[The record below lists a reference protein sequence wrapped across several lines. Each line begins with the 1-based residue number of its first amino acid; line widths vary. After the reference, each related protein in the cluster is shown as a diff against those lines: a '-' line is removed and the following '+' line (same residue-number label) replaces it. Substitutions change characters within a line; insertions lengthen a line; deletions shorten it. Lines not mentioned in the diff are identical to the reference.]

1 MRVRGAAERAF
12 RSLFLWLSRRRS
24 LGRLAAALPFTRQ
37 MVARF
42 VAGESLEASLPALRR
57 AKAAGFRT
65 TVDILGES
73 VSSLGAA
80 RAAADAYVAA
90 LEALDHESLDLNVS
104 LKLSQMGLGIDP
116 GAARDNLARVLVA
129 AAGIGAFVRIDMEDH
144 TTTDATLDLWRQLR
158 PVMAG
163 SGDVGVVIQ
172 SALRRSQADLEQLIA
187 DRARVR
193 LCKGA
198 YAEPAD
204 VAFATKAEVDAAYVR
219 LLERLLVDGTYPAIA
234 THDDR
239 MVDHAIAFAGE
250 HGISSDRFEF
260 KMLYGVRR
268 DLQERLLREGWRV
281 RVYVPLGDRWWPYFM
296 RRLAERPANVTFL
309 VGSLWRE
316 RRGSRPEP
324 PPTGA
329 SPT

>member
-24 LGRLAAALPFTRQ
+24 LGRLAAALPFTRP

-104 LKLSQMGLGIDP
+104 LKLSQMGLGINP

-260 KMLYGVRR
+260 QMLYGVRR

-296 RRLAERPANVTFL
+296 RRLAERPANVGFL
-309 VGSLWRE
+309 IGSLWQE
-316 RRGSRPEP
+316 RRA
-324 PPTGA
+324 GA
-329 SPT
+329 SPPR